1 MVVAM
6 LATIGKSDHQ
16 LLQVKYRVTSCKQ
29 QITPHIAGCVKT
41 GSDCLNNRSRPLEL
55 K

>member
-29 QITPHIAGCVKT
+29 QITPHICQLCK
-41 GSDCLNNRSRPLEL
+41 NRLRLL
-55 K
+55 KQ